1 VNLPVT
7 ALPIGAI
14 IIDDRLQPRC
24 DGLSEEHVKALMEA
38 PEDWPPITVA
48 HIDGSPVL
56 VDGFH
61 RHEAAVRLG
70 CETIAAQAFYQEH
83 GTDLFAT
90 AFGLNAKHGRPLTLR
105 DRKTYAA
112 LLLQKHSELT
122 DREIGRRT
130 GLHHETVGAL
140 RAQRL
145 RVAVPER
152 EPGELPDDVGLFDG
166 IRFGKKATREQKAI
180 AGYIARLT
188 IAMDDPYE
196 ENSTLEVWPDDPGE
210 ITRACILAMGPERAT
225 NTLRSLDAD
234 ARYILDVTKAAR
246 ALLKE
251 VAS

>member
-1 VNLPVT
+1 
-7 ALPIGAI
+7 
-14 IIDDRLQPRC
+14 
-24 DGLSEEHVKALMEA
+24 MEA

-48 HIDGSPVL
+48 YIDGSPVL

-70 CETIAAQAFYQEH
+70 CETITARGFYPEA

-90 AFGLNAKHGRPLTLR
+90 AFGLNAKHGRALTLR

-112 LLLQKHSELT
+112 LLLQRHPELT

-140 RAQRL
+140 RAQHL

-152 EPGELPDDVGLFDG
+152 KPGELPPDVGLFDG

-180 AGYIARLT
+180 AGYISRLT

-196 ENSTLEVWPDDPGE
+196 EDSTLEAWPDNPAE
-210 ITRACILAMGPERAT
+210 IARACILAMGTERAT
-225 NTLRSLDAD
+225 TTLGNLDAD

-246 ALLKE
+246 AILKE

>member
-1 VNLPVT
+1 VT
-7 ALPIGAI
+7 APVLVPIGQI
-14 IIDDRLQPRC
+14 VVDDRLQPRC

-38 PEDWPPITVA
+38 PEDWPPIILA
-48 HIDGSPVL
+48 SLEGSPVL

-61 RHEAAVRLG
+61 RHEAASRLG
-70 CETIAAQAFYQEH
+70 HESIAVQVFYPQQ

-90 AFGLNAKHGRPLTLR
+90 AFALNAKHGRPLSLR

-112 LLLQKHSELT
+112 HLLQRHSELT

-140 RAQRL
+140 RAARF
-145 RVAVPER
+145 RVAIPER
-152 EPGELPDDVGLFDG
+152 KPGELPTDVGLLDR
-166 IRFGKKATREQKAI
+166 IRFGKKATKEQKAI

-196 ENSTLEVWPDDPGE
+196 EDSTLEVWPDDPGE
-210 ITRACILAMGPERAT
+210 IARACILAMGPERAT
-225 NTLRSLDAD
+225 STLRNLDAD

-246 ALLKE
+246 AILKE

>member
-1 VNLPVT
+1 
-7 ALPIGAI
+7 
-14 IIDDRLQPRC
+14 
-24 DGLSEEHVKALMEA
+24 
-38 PEDWPPITVA
+38 
-48 HIDGSPVL
+48 
-56 VDGFH
+56 
-61 RHEAAVRLG
+61 
-70 CETIAAQAFYQEH
+70 
-83 GTDLFAT
+83 
-90 AFGLNAKHGRPLTLR
+90 
-105 DRKTYAA
+105 
-112 LLLQKHSELT
+112 
-122 DREIGRRT
+122 
-130 GLHHETVGAL
+130 L